1 MNSDKTRVMI
11 VGSKGR
17 MGEALIR
24 LAKTDPK
31 LELAACIDKGDNV
44 LDFVDAC
51 DVLIEFAHHSL
62 SPESAKTAADHHKGL
77 VIGTTGHTA
86 DERKG
91 IESAAT
97 RIPVVFAPNFSVGV
111 NLLFFLTQ
119 IAAEALGENYD
130 QEIVE
135 MHHRQKLDAPSGT
148 ARRLGEIL
156 ASSSGGTY
164 EDLTLYGRHGDV
176 GARPK
181 REIGMHALR
190 GGDVVGDHTVHFS
203 TIGERIE
210 LTHRASS
217 RDTFASGALRAG
229 AMGPRAK
236 AGSLLHA
243 RRARAEALS
252 VGVDGL
258 RAIHFRRQQSLQP
271 RFECC

>member
-1 MNSDKTRVMI
+1 MEKTRVLI

-24 LAKTDPK
+24 LAQLDPQ
-31 LELAACIDKGDNV
+31 LEFAGGVDKGDDIADV
-44 LDFVDAC
+44 IDQA

-62 SPESAKTAADHHKGL
+62 SPDLAKLAADRGKEL

-86 DERKG
+86 EERKA
-91 IESAAT
+91 IAAASQ
-97 RIPVVFAPNFSVGV
+97 RIPLVFAPNYSIGV

-119 IAAEALGENYD
+119 IAAETLDENYD
-130 QEIVE
+130 QEVVE

-156 ASSSGGTY
+156 AEAAGGSY
-164 EDLTLYGRHGDV
+164 EELTVHGRHGDV

-181 REIGMHALR
+181 RIIGMHALR

-217 RDTFASGALRAG
+217 RDSFAAGALRAV
-229 AMGPRAK
+229 K
-236 AGSLLHA
+236 W
-243 RRARAEALS
+243 
-252 VGVDGL
+252 L
-258 RAIHFRRQQSLQP
+258 RAQKPGLYSMQDVLGLKR
-271 RFECC
+271 